1 MATDITTQ
9 GSYSDILAGLSNI
22 MKTANTVSF
31 KFLQF
36 SGKEGRFKYRDGN
49 DDKELAAGTKLI
61 VDQNSIKHGY
71 KCWKN
76 SDVVDSYETEFTKA
90 LPPLEDM
97 EDHGP
102 FDDDRD
108 GWQTYIAV
116 MLKAT
121 DSDDLYRL
129 EISSVSGRKSLG
141 DMIKQIMEK
150 APLHLDGNSL
160 KGYAVVELGASSFK
174 SKGFKNYKPILT
186 VVDWDEDARIEAT
199 QAAIAAPG
207 VSVDEDEEDD
217 KAPVM
222 AVPKSRKG

>member
-1 MATDITTQ
+1 MGQDITTT
-9 GSYSDILAGLSNI
+9 GSYADILAGLNNI
-22 MKTANTVSF
+22 MKTADTVSY

-36 SGKEGRFKYRDGN
+36 SGKEGRFKYRDGDN
-49 DDKELAAGTKLI
+49 EKELAPGSRLF

-76 SDVVDSYETEFTKA
+76 SDVVDSYESDFTQA

-102 FDDDRD
+102 FEDDRD

-116 MLKAT
+116 MLKDT
-121 DSDDLYRL
+121 KSEELYRL

-141 DMIKQIMEK
+141 DMVRQIFEK
-150 APLHLDGNSL
+150 APLHRDGDAL
-160 KGYAVVELGASSFK
+160 KGYAVVELGNSSFK

-186 VVDWDEDARIEAT
+186 VVDWNEDAV
-199 QAAIAAPG
+199 IAAPQAALPAPAA
-207 VSVDEDEEDD
+207 EAEED
-217 KAPVM
+217 AAEEVTTF